1 MSQPLS
7 RIESSFVA
15 VPTDNIDTD
24 QICPARFLTST
35 SRQGFGPA
43 LFADWRYDGSGA
55 PRPAFPLNQP
65 EAKGARILVTGRN
78 FGCGSSREHAVWALR
93 DNGIQAVIAPS
104 VADIF
109 KRNALKNGVLPV
121 VIEEAA
127 HAMILARPASRLLI
141 DLGRQVVSCDEMEA
155 PFVIEPFARHCLLEG
170 IDELGFLLSQDEA
183 IATYER
189 RVPAGR

>member
-127 HAMILARPASRLLI
+127 HAMILARPASRLLPS
-141 DLGRQVVSCDEMEA
+141 LSSSTL
-155 PFVIEPFARHCLLEG
+155 PFSRRLKKLFKKNA
-170 IDELGFLLSQDEA
+170 FLSYGKNGH
-183 IATYER
+183 IAVLYLCIIIHS
-189 RVPAGR
+189 